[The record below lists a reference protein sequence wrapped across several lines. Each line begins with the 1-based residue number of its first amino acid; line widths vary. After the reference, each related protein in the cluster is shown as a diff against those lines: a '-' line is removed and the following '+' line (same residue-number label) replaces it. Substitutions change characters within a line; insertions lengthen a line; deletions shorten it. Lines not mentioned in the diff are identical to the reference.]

1 MYTEIKRMILASL
14 ASLPAK
20 VWEDNAP
27 AGEDS
32 RGYIVNIMQ
41 FTPSTESGLS
51 QGNKFSAD
59 ISCDVYSY
67 KSRADCDSLI
77 DALEGLVSCRT
88 LDGIY
93 YEIASVSAIPF
104 DDELPVYGA
113 TVRISAHGGQ
123 N

>member
-1 MYTEIKRMILASL
+1 MYTEIKKKILASL
-14 ASLPAK
+14 ALPAK

-32 RGYIVNIMQ
+32 HGYIINIMQ
-41 FTPSTESGLS
+41 FIPSTESGLG
-51 QGNKFSAD
+51 QGNKFAAD

-67 KSRADCDSLI
+67 KSRADCDALI
-77 DALEGLVSCRT
+77 DSLESLVSCRT

-93 YEIASVSAIPF
+93 YEIASVSSIPF
-104 DDELPVYGA
+104 DDDLPVYGA

>member
-1 MYTEIKRMILASL
+1 MYTEIKKKILASL
-14 ASLPAK
+14 AALPAK

-32 RGYIVNIMQ
+32 HGYIIN
-41 FTPSTESGLS
+41 TPSTESGLG
-51 QGNKFSAD
+51 QGNKFAAD

-77 DALEGLVSCRT
+77 DALESLVSCRT

>member
-14 ASLPAK
+14 AALPAK

-32 RGYIVNIMQ
+32 HGYIINIMQ
-41 FTPSTESGLS
+41 FIPSTESGLG
-51 QGNKFSAD
+51 QGNKFAAD

-67 KSRADCDSLI
+67 KSRADCDALI
-77 DALEGLVSCRT
+77 DSLESLVSCRT

-93 YEIASVSAIPF
+93 YEIASVSSIPF
-104 DDELPVYGA
+104 DDDLPVYGA

>member
-14 ASLPAK
+14 AALPAK

-32 RGYIVNIMQ
+32 RGYIINIMQ

-59 ISCDVYSY
+59 ISADVFSY

-77 DALEGLVSCRT
+77 DSLESLVSCRT

>member
-1 MYTEIKRMILASL
+1 MYTEIKKKILASL
-14 ASLPAK
+14 AALPAK

-32 RGYIVNIMQ
+32 HGYIVNIMQ
-41 FTPSTESGLS
+41 FTPSTESGLG
-51 QGNKFSAD
+51 QGNKFAAD

-67 KSRADCDSLI
+67 KSRADCDALI
-77 DALEGLVSCRT
+77 DSLESLVSCRT

-104 DDELPVYGA
+104 DDDLPVYGA